1 MRAEAGKQYAI
12 ISNGVV
18 SEIFDNTKYAEW
30 NEEQI
35 QVIEINNSNR
45 DFIAVGLRANDD
57 GSLTPPSL
65 AQLKEEHLA
74 QLIFI
79 FEQKILQLDNEL
91 LSEYE
96 KSTYEL
102 QYTQAK
108 DYMQNRNP
116 QNALFLYTLAQERGI
131 SLESLC
137 IKVIEKN
144 TSYNARYATLLASL
158 QNKKQ
163 RVFEARNK
171 QELEAI
177 GFQIG

>member
-18 SEIFDNTKYAEW
+18 SEIFDSSKYAEW

-35 QVIEINNSNR
+35 EVIEINDSNR
-45 DFIAVGLRANDD
+45 DYIVVGLRANDD

-65 AQLKEEHLA
+65 NELKEEHLA
-74 QLIFI
+74 QLIWV
-79 FEQKILQLDNEL
+79 FEQKIAQLDNEL
-91 LSEYE
+91 TSELE

-108 DYMQNRNP
+108 DYMATKNP
-116 QNALFLYTLAQERGI
+116 QNAIFLHTLAQQRGI

-144 TSYNARYATLLASL
+144 TAYNARFAELLASL

-163 RVFEARNK
+163 RVTNARNK
-171 QELEAI
+171 QELQAI
-177 GFQIG
+177 GFDI